1 MAEWF
6 VFCFTAIV
14 YCRFC
19 LSINIPLWGSS
30 DLNFALIRWSL
41 GGLMSYYLYD
51 PPVSPL
57 TGTRMALIPYWL
69 FIHGWVYH
77 RPPTFIKYYGCVIH
91 LDYVVNLTPMTIAI
105 GASPTI
111 NLTTTVL
118 PAMTLIKMCHSSQMI
133 IRVWELYAGVS
144 PTDDYWWRCV
154 ITTRLLIKVGQ
165 HLVGHA
171 STQRPVFLWRYLQFH
186 NLING
191 ETGRTWG
198 QVIRVIRNRIY
209 KIGTYSKW
217 IASLSLRFSTVQL
230 YSLYSQWKKPTQP
243 HLQLWPNPQT
253 YKVSS
258 SDLYLILFT
267 DFYLF
272 YLFSG
277 LDTWTQ
283 PSVPSPS
290 QNISCPR
297 PTFHV
302 FAKYPSQSTPQ
313 SQVTIAKS
321 LRNLIFKPNSTR
333 FSSFVTTTEVLEGPN
348 DDWIT

>member
-1 MAEWF
+1 
-6 VFCFTAIV
+6 
-14 YCRFC
+14 
-19 LSINIPLWGSS
+19 
-30 DLNFALIRWSL
+30 
-41 GGLMSYYLYD
+41 
-51 PPVSPL
+51 
-57 TGTRMALIPYWL
+57 
-69 FIHGWVYH
+69 
-77 RPPTFIKYYGCVIH
+77 
-91 LDYVVNLTPMTIAI
+91 MTIAI

-171 STQRPVFLWRYLQFH
+171 STQRPVLLWHYLQFH

-198 QVIRVIRNRIY
+198 QVIQVIQNQIY

-243 HLQLWPNPQT
+243 RLQLWANPQT

-272 YLFSG
+272 YLFYLFSS
-277 LDTWTQ
+277 LDTVSRRLIW
-283 PSVPSPS
+283 PGKANYVCALLDRRRGSGKSDNNGVDVIRWAADVNSVG
-290 QNISCPR
+290 NEA
-297 PTFHV
+297 T
-302 FAKYPSQSTPQ
+302 
-313 SQVTIAKS
+313 
-321 LRNLIFKPNSTR
+321 
-333 FSSFVTTTEVLEGPN
+333 
-348 DDWIT
+348 

>member
-1 MAEWF
+1 MNHHLIDH
-6 VFCFTAIV
+6 VFT
-14 YCRFC
+14 
-19 LSINIPLWGSS
+19 LK
-30 DLNFALIRWSL
+30 
-41 GGLMSYYLYD
+41 LM
-51 PPVSPL
+51 
-57 TGTRMALIPYWL
+57 
-69 FIHGWVYH
+69 
-77 RPPTFIKYYGCVIH
+77 
-91 LDYVVNLTPMTIAI
+91 
-105 GASPTI
+105 
-111 NLTTTVL
+111 
-118 PAMTLIKMCHSSQMI
+118 
-133 IRVWELYAGVS
+133 
-144 PTDDYWWRCV
+144 
-154 ITTRLLIKVGQ
+154 
-165 HLVGHA
+165 
-171 STQRPVFLWRYLQFH
+171 FLWRYLQFH

-198 QVIRVIRNRIY
+198 QVIQVIRNRIY
-209 KIGTYSKW
+209 KIGTYSKR

-258 SDLYLILFT
+258 SDL
-267 DFYLF
+267 LF

-290 QNISCPR
+290 RNISCPR

-321 LRNLIFKPNSTR
+321 LRNLIFKPNSMR